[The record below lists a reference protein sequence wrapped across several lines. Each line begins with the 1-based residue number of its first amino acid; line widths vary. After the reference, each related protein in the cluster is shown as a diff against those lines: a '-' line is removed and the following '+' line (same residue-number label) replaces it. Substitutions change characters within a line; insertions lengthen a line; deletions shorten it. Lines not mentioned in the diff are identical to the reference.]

1 MKQLYTS
8 VITLVGIFA
17 FGQEVEVRW
26 QKDIKSLSQDF
37 LSQLSTT
44 IDGQHLLSGST
55 IKSQET
61 GAKNQDSN
69 ALSTVSSQPTATTQ
83 NHGYDYHIVK
93 LNQQG
98 QIVWDKYFG
107 GNNHD
112 FLTATTSTQEGG
124 FLLAGTSY
132 STSGLQKK
140 GKQKG
145 GSDIWV
151 IKVNESGE
159 EEWQKTLGTTVD
171 EEAKSVIQTNDL
183 GYFIAGNAQI
193 KQTQNSEGFGSKDVW
208 LVKLDKTG
216 KVVNQLYLGGKGLDE
231 VEKIIPTKD
240 GGALV
245 GIYSRSTSIE
255 NGELKIEN
263 KTSPD
268 EELKE
273 DANHTNNQQ
282 STNNQQLTTKE
293 SNSSNQIPTTYQPKT
308 TENYGEGDFWVVTL
322 SKEGKVEWQK
332 NYGGSG
338 DDHIRT
344 LANTDAGYIIAGESR
359 SGNSGNK
366 KSNIK
371 EGTDLWVISLD
382 ENGNELWQKGY
393 NFKNRDV
400 LMSLNTIN
408 GKQEDGSWKTKGY
421 LLGGYTQAEGK
432 VQKEDETFWML
443 YIDSKGEEVWRKHVE
458 GKEKKQEERLVDA
471 KLNNDGTYILAGTSA
486 EELGKENWKV
496 VKLSDKQLEKLIE
509 KQDMR
514 IYPNPVEDYC
524 YVEIGMDFPSSSA
537 GWEATIS
544 IYDMTGKLA
553 YQTKT
558 KNSVTKLNTAKLPQG
573 MYIVTATTETKSI
586 TNKIVKK

>member
-1 MKQLYTS
+1 MKKLYMS
-8 VITLVGIFA
+8 LLGLVGILA
-17 FGQEVEVRW
+17 CAQEVEVRW
-26 QKDIKSLSQDF
+26 QKDIKSASQDF
-37 LSQLSTT
+37 LSQLTTT

-55 IKSQET
+55 IQTPKST
-61 GAKNQDSN
+61 SSN
-69 ALSTVSSQPTATTQ
+69 GQSSANVQ
-83 NHGYDYHIVK
+83 NNGYDYHIVK

-124 FLLAGTSY
+124 FVLAGTSY

-151 IKVNESGE
+151 IKVNENGE

-183 GYFIAGNAQI
+183 GYFVAGNAQI
-193 KQTQNSEGFGSKDVW
+193 KQAQNSEGFGSKDVW

-245 GIYSRSTSIE
+245 GIYSRSSIIE

-273 DANHTNNQQ
+273 ETNHTNNQS
-282 STNNQQLTTKE
+282 STNNQQLTAKE
-293 SNSSNQIPTTYQPKT
+293 SNSSNQIPTMYQPKT
-308 TENYGEGDFWVVTL
+308 TENYGEGDFWVVKL
-322 SKEGKVEWQK
+322 SKEGKIEWQK
-332 NYGGSG
+332 NYGGSS

-408 GKQEDGSWKTKGY
+408 GKQEDGSWKTKGF

-443 YIDSKGEEVWRKHVE
+443 YIDNKGEEVWRKHVE

-496 VKLSDKQLEKLIE
+496 VKLGDKQLEKLIE

-558 KNSVTKLNTAKLPQG
+558 KNSVTKLNTVKLPQG

>member
-1 MKQLYTS
+1 MKKLYMS
-8 VITLVGIFA
+8 LLGLVGILA
-17 FGQEVEVRW
+17 CAQETEVHW
-26 QKDIKSLSQDF
+26 QKDIKSASQDF
-37 LSQLSTT
+37 LSQLTTT

-55 IKSQET
+55 IQAPKST
-61 GAKNQDSN
+61 SSN
-69 ALSTVSSQPTATTQ
+69 GQSSGNVQ
-83 NHGYDYHIVK
+83 NNGYDYHIVK

-124 FLLAGTSY
+124 FVLAGTSY

-245 GIYSRSTSIE
+245 GIYSRSSSVE
-255 NGELKIEN
+255 NAGLKTE
-263 KTSPD
+263 KALSPD
-268 EELKE
+268 EEPKE
-273 DANHTNNQQ
+273 ETNLTNNQL
-282 STNNQQLTTKE
+282 STNNHQQTTKE
-293 SNSSNQIPTTYQPKT
+293 SNTSILIPTTYQSKT
-308 TENYGEGDFWVVTL
+308 TENYGEGDFWVVKL
-322 SKEGKVEWQK
+322 NKEGKVEWQK
-332 NYGGSG
+332 NYGGIG

-344 LANTDAGYIIAGESR
+344 LANTDTGYIVAGESR

-382 ENGNELWQKGY
+382 DNGNELWQKGY

-400 LMSLNTIN
+400 LMSLNTIS

-443 YIDSKGEEVWRKHVE
+443 YIDNKGEEVWRKHVE

-496 VKLSDKQLEKLIE
+496 VKLGDKQLEKLIE

-524 YVEIGMDFPSSSA
+524 YVEIGMDFPSSGS

-558 KNSVTKLNTAKLPQG
+558 KNSVTKLNTTKLPQG

>member
-1 MKQLYTS
+1 MKKIYTS
-8 VITLVGIFA
+8 LLGLVGILA
-17 FGQEVEVRW
+17 CAQETEVRW
-26 QKDIKSLSQDF
+26 QKDLKSSSQDF
-37 LSQLSTT
+37 LSQLTTT

-55 IKSQET
+55 IQSPKP
-61 GAKNQDSN
+61 
-69 ALSTVSSQPTATTQ
+69 STSDSQPTSAQ
-83 NHGYDYHIVK
+83 NNGYDYHLVK

-132 STSGLQKK
+132 SSEGLQKK
-140 GKQKG
+140 GKLKG
-145 GSDIWV
+145 GSDIWI
-151 IKVNESGE
+151 IKVDENGE
-159 EEWQKTLGTTVD
+159 EEWQKTLGTSVD
-171 EEAKSVIQTNDL
+171 EEAKSVIQTTDL

-193 KQTQNSEGFGSKDVW
+193 KQSQNSEGFGSKDVW
-208 LVKLDKTG
+208 LVKLDKKG
-216 KVVNQLYLGGKGLDE
+216 KVINQLYLGGKGLDE

-245 GIYSRSTSIE
+245 GIYSRSGEIKNYVAPQKSDKKNSTSNTISTTPENISSLKDKNLEKDQEALELEQIE
-255 NGELKIEN
+255 
-263 KTSPD
+263 
-268 EELKE
+268 
-273 DANHTNNQQ
+273 TN
-282 STNNQQLTTKE
+282 
-293 SNSSNQIPTTYQPKT
+293 YQPKF
-308 TENYGEGDFWVVTL
+308 TENYGEGDFWVVKL

-344 LANTDAGYIIAGESR
+344 LANTDTGYIIAGESR

-371 EGTDLWVISLD
+371 EGTDLWVISID

-400 LMSLNTIN
+400 LMSLNAIS
-408 GKQEDGSWKTKGY
+408 GKKEAGSWKTKGY

-443 YIDSKGEEVWRKHVE
+443 YIDNKGEEVWKKYVE
-458 GKEKKQEERLVDA
+458 GKEKKEEERLVDA
-471 KLNNDGTYILAGTSA
+471 QLNNDGTYILAGTSA

-496 VKLSDKQLEKLIE
+496 VKLGDKQLEKLIE
-509 KQDMR
+509 KQEIR

-524 YVEIGMDFPSSSA
+524 YVEIGVEFK
-537 GWEATIS
+537 EATITV
-544 IYDMTGKLA
+544 YDMTGKLA
-553 YQTKT
+553 YQTQT
-558 KNSVTKLNTAKLPQG
+558 KNSVTKLNTGNLPQG
-573 MYIVTATTETKSI
+573 MYVVTAKTENKSLTI
-586 TNKIVKK
+586 KIVKK

>member
-1 MKQLYTS
+1 MKKLYMS
-8 VITLVGIFA
+8 LLGLVGILA
-17 FGQEVEVRW
+17 CAQETEVRW
-26 QKDIKSLSQDF
+26 QKDIKSASQDF
-37 LSQLSTT
+37 LSQLTTT

-55 IKSQET
+55 IQTPKST
-61 GAKNQDSN
+61 SSN
-69 ALSTVSSQPTATTQ
+69 GQSSTNVQ
-83 NHGYDYHIVK
+83 NNGYDYHIVK

-132 STSGLQKK
+132 STLGLQKK

-159 EEWQKTLGTTVD
+159 EEWQKTLGTAVD
-171 EEAKSVIQTNDL
+171 EEAKSVIQTTDL
-183 GYFIAGNAQI
+183 GYFVAGNAQI

-216 KVVNQLYLGGKGLDE
+216 KVLNQLYLGGKGLDE

-245 GIYSRSTSIE
+245 GIYSRSASIE

-268 EELKE
+268 EDLKE
-273 DANHTNNQQ
+273 ETNLANNQS
-282 STNNQQLTTKE
+282 STNNQKLTTKE
-293 SNSSNQIPTTYQPKT
+293 SNSSNLIPTTYQPKT
-308 TENYGEGDFWVVTL
+308 TENYGEGDFWVVKL
-322 SKEGKVEWQK
+322 SKEGKIEWQK
-332 NYGGSG
+332 NYGGKE

-371 EGTDLWVISLD
+371 EGTDLWIISVD
-382 ENGNELWQKGY
+382 DNGNELWQKGY

-408 GKQEDGSWKTKGY
+408 DITGNKTKGY

-443 YIDSKGEEVWRKHVE
+443 YIDNKGEEVWRKHVE

-496 VKLSDKQLEKLIE
+496 VKLGDKQLEKLIE
-509 KQDMR
+509 KQEIR

-524 YVEIGMDFPSSSA
+524 YVEIGVEFK
-537 GWEATIS
+537 EATIS
-544 IYDMTGKLA
+544 VYDMTGKLA
-553 YQTKT
+553 YQTQT
-558 KNSVTKLNTAKLPQG
+558 KNSVTKLNTANLPQG
-573 MYIVTATTETKSI
+573 MYIVTAKTETKSI